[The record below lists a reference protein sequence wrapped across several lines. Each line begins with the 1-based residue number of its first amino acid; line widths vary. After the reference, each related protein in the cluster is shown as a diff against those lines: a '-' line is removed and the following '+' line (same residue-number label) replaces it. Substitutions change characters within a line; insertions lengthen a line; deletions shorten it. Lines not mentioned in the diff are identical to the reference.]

1 MDIEL
6 YLIFLVTTVMLIL
19 VPGPAAITIAA
30 QGASYSPNKAF
41 LGVLGVASADVIFF
55 ALSATGIASLI
66 LTSNLLFS
74 IIKWFGVAYLLY
86 LGVTALFSKSGA
98 IKINKKAAKRNHT
111 KLFSQGLI
119 VQLANPKAL
128 IYFSALLPQFVD
140 PDGAIVFQMF
150 LMGSSC
156 LIADLLVYSLFSHI
170 GDNLARQKMK
180 TWVINL
186 INKAAGITLIATGIK
201 MASLEYGK

>member
-6 YLIFLVTTVMLIL
+6 YLIFLATTVMLIL

-30 QGASYSPNKAF
+30 QGASYRPNKAF

-55 ALSATGIASLI
+55 TLSATGIASLI

-74 IIKWFGVAYLLY
+74 IVKWFGVVYLLY
-86 LGVTALFSKSGA
+86 LGVTALFSKSGV
-98 IKINKKAAKRNHT
+98 IKIKKQTAKVNHS

-128 IYFSALLPQFVD
+128 IYFSALLPQFIN
-140 PDGAIVFQMF
+140 PNESIVLQMF
-150 LMGSSC
+150 LMGASC

-180 TWVINL
+180 AWVINL
-186 INKAAGITLIATGIK
+186 INKSAGITLIATGIK

>member
-1 MDIEL
+1 MDIGL

-19 VPGPAAITIAA
+19 VPGPAAITVAA
-30 QGASYSPNKAF
+30 QGASYSPSKAF
-41 LGVLGVASADVIFF
+41 PGVLGVASADVIFF

-74 IIKWFGVAYLLY
+74 IIKWFGVIYLLY
-86 LGVTALFSKSGA
+86 LGATALFSKSGA
-98 IKINKKAAKRNHT
+98 IKINKKVTKTSRT

-128 IYFSALLPQFVD
+128 MYFSALLPQFID
-140 PDGAIVFQMF
+140 PGEPILFQMF
-150 LMGSSC
+150 LMGTSC
-156 LIADLLVYSLFSHI
+156 LLADILVYTLFSHM
-170 GDNLARQKMK
+170 GDRLAKQKMK
-180 TWVINL
+180 SWAINL

-201 MASLEYGK
+201 MASLEYRN

>member
-74 IIKWFGVAYLLY
+74 IIKWFGVVYLLY

-98 IKINKKAAKRNHT
+98 IKINKQAAKSNHT

-140 PDGAIVFQMF
+140 PDGAIIFQMF

-180 TWVINL
+180 AWVINL
-186 INKAAGITLIATGIK
+186 INKSAGITLIATGIK

>member
-98 IKINKKAAKRNHT
+98 IKINKKAAKSNHT

-180 TWVINL
+180 AWVINL